1 MSSGLTTFPRD
12 LLILCARAE
21 IFTFGLAVSTNPSPF
36 FVTSSAFTLTV
47 CAPLVLLPSRRRPR
61 RRRAPSTQPLPKSSL
76 ATPKRW
82 NGSFVLTTPIS
93 YSTLCQ
99 NRA

>member
-47 CAPLVLLPSRRRPR
+47 CAPLVLLPSTKAPASST
-61 RRRAPSTQPLPKSSL
+61 RAEYSTSPKIIPCD
-76 ATPKRW
+76 TKRW